1 MDHRKNRNPRT
12 RLIVPVIILA
22 VLLLAVIA
30 FPPFVSVPTGHT
42 GVVTTLG
49 RVEDK
54 VLDEGFHFK
63 NPIQHV
69 VMMDN
74 RTQKATLSM
83 QAFSSDIQQVDI
95 VCSVNYSVD
104 KQNAQNLYRNVG
116 VNYYETIMR
125 PRVQECTKSVLTKYT
140 AETLMDVRSSLSTQI
155 RDLLAPEMKDYGI
168 LIASV
173 TVENVDFT
181 DAFTDAVEAKQVAQQ
196 TKLKTETQQAELVSI
211 AQSTAERDLIAARTD
226 AEKRTILAEAEASVK
241 RIEADADAYKVKVQS
256 EAEAAANKLIAS
268 SLTDSLIRYTQANRW
283 NGSLP
288 QIVGNST
295 TLPVLDLT
303 RTDASN

>member
-1 MDHRKNRNPRT
+1 MENRKKRNPRT
-12 RLIVPVIILA
+12 KLIVPVVILA
-22 VLLLAVIA
+22 VILLVVIA

-42 GVVTTLG
+42 GVVTTFG
-49 RVEDK
+49 RVEDR

-63 NPIQHV
+63 NPVQRV

-74 RTQKATLSM
+74 RTQKASMAM

-104 KQNAQNLYRNVG
+104 RQNAQNLYRNVG
-116 VNYYETIMR
+116 VNYYETVMR
-125 PRVQECTKSVLTKYT
+125 PRVQECTKSVFTKYT
-140 AETLMDVRSSLSTQI
+140 AETLMDVRSLLSTQI

-181 DAFTDAVEAKQVAQQ
+181 DAFTDAVEAKQVALQ

-295 TLPVLDLT
+295 ALPVLDLT
-303 RTDASN
+303 GADAN

>member
-1 MDHRKNRNPRT
+1 MDNRKKRNSRAM
-12 RLIVPVIILA
+12 LVIPGVVLA
-22 VLLLAVIA
+22 VIVLALIA

-42 GVVTTLG
+42 GVVTTFG

-54 VLDEGFHFK
+54 VLEEGFHFK
-63 NPIQHV
+63 NPVQRV

-74 RTQKATLSM
+74 RTQKVSIAM

-104 KQNAQNLYRNVG
+104 RQNAQNLYKNVG
-116 VNYYETIMR
+116 VSYYETIMR
-125 PRVQECTKSVLTKYT
+125 PRIHECTKSVFTKYT

-155 RDLLAPEMKDYGI
+155 RDLLAPEMKGYGI

-173 TVENVDFT
+173 TIENVDFT
-181 DAFTDAVEAKQVAQQ
+181 DAFTDAVEAKQVARQ

-283 NGSLP
+283 NGTLP

-303 RTDASN
+303 DAGS

>member
-1 MDHRKNRNPRT
+1 MDNRKKRNSRAM
-12 RLIVPVIILA
+12 LVIPGVVLA
-22 VLLLAVIA
+22 VIVLALIA

-42 GVVTTLG
+42 GVVTTFG

-54 VLDEGFHFK
+54 VLEEGFHFK
-63 NPIQHV
+63 NPVQRV

-74 RTQKATLSM
+74 RTQKVSIAM

-104 KQNAQNLYRNVG
+104 RQNAQNLYKNVG
-116 VNYYETIMR
+116 VSYYETIMR
-125 PRVQECTKSVLTKYT
+125 PRIHECTKSVFTKYT

-155 RDLLAPEMKDYGI
+155 RDLLAPEMKSYGI

-173 TVENVDFT
+173 TIENVDFT
-181 DAFTDAVEAKQVAQQ
+181 DAFTDAVEAKQVALQ

-283 NGSLP
+283 NGALP

-303 RTDASN
+303 DAGS

>member
-1 MDHRKNRNPRT
+1 MDNRKKRNSRAM
-12 RLIVPVIILA
+12 LVIPGVVLA
-22 VLLLAVIA
+22 VIVLALIA

-42 GVVTTLG
+42 GVVTTFG

-54 VLDEGFHFK
+54 VLEEGFHFK
-63 NPIQHV
+63 NPVQRV

-74 RTQKATLSM
+74 RTQKVSIAM

-104 KQNAQNLYRNVG
+104 RQNAQNLYKNVG
-116 VNYYETIMR
+116 VSYYETIMR
-125 PRVQECTKSVLTKYT
+125 PRIHECTKSVFTKYT

-181 DAFTDAVEAKQVAQQ
+181 DAFTDAVEAKQVALQ

-283 NGSLP
+283 NGTLP

-303 RTDASN
+303 GADAN

>member
-1 MDHRKNRNPRT
+1 MDNRKKRNSRAM
-12 RLIVPVIILA
+12 LVIPGVVLA
-22 VLLLAVIA
+22 VIVLALIA

-42 GVVTTLG
+42 GVVTTFG

-54 VLDEGFHFK
+54 VLEEGFHFK
-63 NPIQHV
+63 NPVQRV

-74 RTQKATLSM
+74 RTQKVSIAM

-104 KQNAQNLYRNVG
+104 RQNAQNLYKNVG
-116 VNYYETIMR
+116 VSYYETIMR
-125 PRVQECTKSVLTKYT
+125 PRIHECTKSVFTKYT

-155 RDLLAPEMKDYGI
+155 RDLLAPEMKGYGI

-173 TVENVDFT
+173 TIENVDFT
-181 DAFTDAVEAKQVAQQ
+181 DAFTDAVEAKQVALQ

-283 NGSLP
+283 NGTLP

-303 RTDASN
+303 DAGS

>member
-1 MDHRKNRNPRT
+1 MENRKKRNPRT
-12 RLIVPVIILA
+12 KLIVPVVILA
-22 VLLLAVIA
+22 VILLAVIA

-42 GVVTTLG
+42 GVVTTFG
-49 RVEDK
+49 RVVDR

-63 NPIQHV
+63 NPVQRV

-74 RTQKATLSM
+74 RTQKASMAM

-104 KQNAQNLYRNVG
+104 RQNAQNLYRNVG
-116 VNYYETIMR
+116 VNYYETVMR
-125 PRVQECTKSVLTKYT
+125 PRVQECTKSVFTKYT

-181 DAFTDAVEAKQVAQQ
+181 DALTDAVEAKQVALQ

-295 TLPVLDLT
+295 ALPVLDLT
-303 RTDASN
+303 GADAN

>member
-1 MDHRKNRNPRT
+1 M
-12 RLIVPVIILA
+12 
-22 VLLLAVIA
+22 
-30 FPPFVSVPTGHT
+30 PTGHT
-42 GVVTTLG
+42 GVVTTFG
-49 RVEDK
+49 RVEDR

-63 NPIQHV
+63 NPVQRV

-74 RTQKATLSM
+74 RTQKASMAM

-104 KQNAQNLYRNVG
+104 RQNAQNLYRNVG
-116 VNYYETIMR
+116 VNYYETVMR
-125 PRVQECTKSVLTKYT
+125 PRVQECTKSVFTKYT

-181 DAFTDAVEAKQVAQQ
+181 DAFTDAVEAKQVALQ

-295 TLPVLDLT
+295 ALPVLDLT
-303 RTDASN
+303 GADAN